1 MNPWTRIDLY
11 CERTDWSFW
20 AEPLNAFTNIAFI
33 VAAFLILRRSR
44 GDRGQA
50 PWDALLLAALAVLVG
65 VGSFLFH
72 TFATVWGRWL
82 DLGFIALFIYV
93 FLARSL
99 IRVAGLGWR
108 GALVGLLLY
117 FGFERGALALLPRD
131 ALGGSILYLPALLG
145 LAGLALIAW
154 RRHRPHAR
162 LAAAAGIFLAAIVV
176 RTLDQP
182 LCDAW
187 PAGTHFIWHLLVAWV
202 LYLAATATLQPRS
215 ATAAN
220 RG

>member
-1 MNPWTRIDLY
+1 MNPWTRIALY
-11 CERTDWSFW
+11 CERTDWSVW
-20 AEPLNAFTNIAFI
+20 AEPLNAFTNVAFI
-33 VAAFLILRRSR
+33 VGAVLILNRSR
-44 GDRGQA
+44 GDRGQV

-82 DLGFIALFIYV
+82 DLAFIALFIYV

-99 IRVAGLGWR
+99 IRLAGLDWR
-108 GALVGLLLY
+108 GALIGLLLC
-117 FGFERGALALLPRD
+117 FGFERCASAVVPRD

-145 LAGLALIAW
+145 LAGLPLVAW
-154 RRHRPHAR
+154 RRHRAHR
-162 LAAAAGIFLAAIVV
+162 LAAAAGIFFSAIAV

-202 LYLAATATLQPRS
+202 LYLAATATLEPRG
-215 ATAAN
+215 APAAN
-220 RG
+220 RK